1 MVSHGASPNHHG
13 CFNAK
18 KVIDDSMMTG
28 GYPHDCHDTKPDH
41 LWIFH
46 WNFHQTTIKSPLN
59 HLGRHQITIKSMDP
73 PSLVDDPNDPAT
85 TSVPST
91 RTSVGSHSPPSPNP
105 SAAAAGSSN
114 ASGAAELNWTEQKKS
129 RSGWCILLGAW
140 LTYQPVVNILL
151 IYG

>member
-28 GYPHDCHDTKPDH
+28 GYPHDCHDKKPDH

-59 HLGRHQITIKSMDP
+59 HLGRHKITIKSSYNHHKITIKSMDP
-73 PSLVDDPNDPAT
+73 PSLVDDPNPAT

-114 ASGAAELNWTEQKKS
+114 KRRRRCWTEQKKVTE
-129 RSGWCILLGAW
+129 RMVYIPSGY
-140 LTYQPVVNILL
+140 LT
-151 IYG
+151 